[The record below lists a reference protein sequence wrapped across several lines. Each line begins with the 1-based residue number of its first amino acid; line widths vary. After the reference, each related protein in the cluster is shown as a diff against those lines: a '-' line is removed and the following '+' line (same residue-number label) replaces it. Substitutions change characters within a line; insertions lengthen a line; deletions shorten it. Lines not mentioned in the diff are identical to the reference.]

1 MLIKVATNSKC
12 YGVEVRYVA
21 QNAKLSCCAGWVS
34 VSGVKQTFLS
44 VMTQG
49 KVLRSLFL
57 WRSANPASSWK
68 PCKEPTCGSTEH
80 LYTGRTCWRK
90 EREGVNKEETWDWWK
105 EKRFINWRGWSPE
118 PGRVTWAE
126 GGGSQLL
133 LFSCG
138 CTNPNTPIKGW
149 GWASAVIGQWK
160 ILKSLFQ
167 PVFCFIQWERRP
179 TLRVL
184 SPQSSWSL
192 CNPS

>member
-12 YGVEVRYVA
+12 YCIQVRYVA

-68 PCKEPTCGSTEH
+68 PCKEPTRGSTEH

-90 EREGVNKEETWDWWK
+90 EREGVNKAETWDWWK
-105 EKRFINWRGWSPE
+105 EKRFINWRGWSESYLSRRWRITAAPVLLWMHQ
-118 PGRVTWAE
+118 PKHAYKGL
-126 GGGSQLL
+126 GMSQCSHWPMKNFKKSFPACILFYPMRKEAHFESAFTTELL
-133 LFSCG
+133 IF
-138 CTNPNTPIKGW
+138 
-149 GWASAVIGQWK
+149 V
-160 ILKSLFQ
+160 Q
-167 PVFCFIQWERRP
+167 P
-179 TLRVL
+179 
-184 SPQSSWSL
+184 S
-192 CNPS
+192 